1 MTTRLPYVSQ
11 AVLSRLP
18 DEWRCLRGEQNRPA
32 KLTAAQVDT
41 VVRLVAEIILSEA
54 SQGRRTRVPGLGVF
68 RPVTHAPKR
77 VTTHGREHHVPERTL
92 LKFRATSSAHARLGG
107 AP

>member
-11 AVLSRLP
+11 AVISRLP

-32 KLTAAQVDT
+32 KLTREQVDAI
-41 VVRLVAEIILSEA
+41 VRLVAEVIVAEA
-54 SQGRRTRVPGLGVF
+54 AQGRRTRVPGLGIF
-68 RPVTHAPKR
+68 RPVRHASKR

-92 LKFRATSSAHARLGG
+92 LKFRAARAAHARVGG

>member
-1 MTTRLPYVSQ
+1 VTTRLPYVSK
-11 AVLSRLP
+11 AVLERLP
-18 DEWRCLRGEQNRPA
+18 EEWRCIRGEVPREA
-32 KLTAAQVDT
+32 KLTSHQVDLI
-41 VVRLVAEIILSEA
+41 VRLVAEVIIAEA

-68 RPVTHAPKR
+68 RPVKHAPKR

-92 LKFRATSSAHARLGG
+92 LKFRAASSVRARVGG

>member
-1 MTTRLPYVSQ
+1 MTTRLPNVTQ

-32 KLTAAQVDT
+32 KLTREQVDAI
-41 VVRLVAEIILSEA
+41 VRLVAAVIIDEA
-54 SQGRRTRVPGLGVF
+54 AQGRRMRVPGLGVF
-68 RPVTHAPKR
+68 RPVKHASKR

-107 AP
+107 VR